1 MDGGTDKRIVRQ
13 TDEWKNRLMNRQM
26 DGQTDGWENRLMDG
40 QIYERQMDGQTDK
53 NMEG

>member
-1 MDGGTDKRIVRQ
+1 MKIESNG
-13 TDEWKNRLMNRQM
+13 WKNRLTNRQM
-26 DGQTDGWENRLMDG
+26 DGQTVGWENRLMDG